1 MLSQSAT
8 VLEADNGKSYL
19 KLTAG
24 DKLQI
29 NVKDSSL
36 RNEKTV
42 KLLRIIV
49 DNKLSFEPHLKK
61 IFEKI

>member
-1 MLSQSAT
+1 MLFQSAT
-8 VLEADNGKSYL
+8 VLEADNGKFYL

-24 DKLQI
+24 EKLQI

-36 RNEKTV
+36 KNEKTV
-42 KLLRIIV
+42 KLHGIIV

-61 IFEKI
+61 VF

>member
-29 NVKDSSL
+29 NVTDSSL
-36 RNEKTV
+36 GNEKTI
-42 KLLRIIV
+42 KLHGIIV
-49 DNKLSFEPHLKK
+49 DNKLSFKPKES
-61 IFEKI
+61 I

>member
-8 VLEADNGKSYL
+8 VLEADSNGKFCL

-29 NVKDSSL
+29 NVKDKSL

-42 KLLRIIV
+42 KLHGIIL
-49 DNKLSFEPHLKK
+49 DNKLCFEPHLKEV
-61 IFEKI
+61 F